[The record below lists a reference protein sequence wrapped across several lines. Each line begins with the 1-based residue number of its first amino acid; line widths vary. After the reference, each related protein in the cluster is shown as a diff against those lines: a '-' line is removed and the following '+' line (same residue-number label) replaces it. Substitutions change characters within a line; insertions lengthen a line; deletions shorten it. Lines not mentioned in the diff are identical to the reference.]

1 MDSRKRAEHDII
13 EDMIALL
20 EYYQEDGDHSACM
33 TETPPRPAPDGKN
46 LELAWCMKRFVDR
59 MPGGF
64 FVYRADGNEEIIY
77 ANEAMVRLFHC
88 DTLEE
93 FRKLT
98 GNSFRGIVHP
108 DDLEAVEESIR
119 QQIADSF
126 YDLDYVE
133 YRIVTKNGDIRWI
146 DDYGHFIHGE
156 TVGDVFYVFA
166 GDATEK
172 KNRLMEEK
180 ETFLKEKRQNEW
192 AFQVKLDEY
201 SQTLEKNRQEQF
213 RRLEVIEGLSTDY
226 ESIFYA
232 DLNKGKI
239 KAYRVSCRFREQF
252 PEQAYVRDFAGFDSD
267 YIRDWVY
274 PEDREL
280 LAGMSD
286 AEYIRKKLSRDRI
299 FYINYRIYRDGKPA
313 YMQLRVVDVGEE
325 ENVSQVVFG
334 YRNTDNEVRKEMNQK
349 QLLVETL
356 HEANLANNAKN
367 LFLSN
372 MSHDI
377 RTPMNAIMG
386 FTALARKNLDN
397 REKAME
403 YLDMITASGEQ
414 LLQLLNDVLE
424 ISKIESAQ
432 LRVEEGECSLIE
444 LMQEIQ
450 KKFFFRAA
458 EKNITFS
465 LDISSLRHDTVSAD
479 REKLAEILSYLVD
492 NALKY
497 TKESGKVTI
506 AVTEQEALKD
516 HYTAY
521 QFTVEDNGIGISEE
535 FLEHIFAPFERE
547 KNTTFSGI
555 HGTGLGLTITKKLV
569 DMMGGNI
576 YVDSK
581 AGKGSKFMVSLP
593 LRLPETCQDVW
604 EEEKAVMKLSD
615 PKKILLVDD
624 NEINLEIEAEMLK
637 DAGFLVE
644 TAADGK
650 IALEKI
656 MQNRPGT
663 YHLILMDIQM
673 PVMDGYQAAR
683 AIRQIEDR
691 RLAEIPIIAVSANTF
706 EEDRR
711 KAMESGMNAHLP
723 KPLDME
729 QLFEVMGKFLG
740 HKEMS

>member
-1 MDSRKRAEHDII
+1 M
-13 EDMIALL
+13 
-20 EYYQEDGDHSACM
+20 
-33 TETPPRPAPDGKN
+33 
-46 LELAWCMKRFVDR
+46 
-59 MPGGF
+59 
-64 FVYRADGNEEIIY
+64 
-77 ANEAMVRLFHC
+77 
-88 DTLEE
+88 
-93 FRKLT
+93 
-98 GNSFRGIVHP
+98 
-108 DDLEAVEESIR
+108 
-119 QQIADSF
+119 
-126 YDLDYVE
+126 
-133 YRIVTKNGDIRWI
+133 
-146 DDYGHFIHGE
+146 
-156 TVGDVFYVFA
+156 
-166 GDATEK
+166 
-172 KNRLMEEK
+172 
-180 ETFLKEKRQNEW
+180 
-192 AFQVKLDEY
+192 
-201 SQTLEKNRQEQF
+201 
-213 RRLEVIEGLSTDY
+213 
-226 ESIFYA
+226 
-232 DLNKGKI
+232 
-239 KAYRVSCRFREQF
+239 
-252 PEQAYVRDFAGFDSD
+252 
-267 YIRDWVY
+267 
-274 PEDREL
+274 
-280 LAGMSD
+280 
-286 AEYIRKKLSRDRI
+286 
-299 FYINYRIYRDGKPA
+299 
-313 YMQLRVVDVGEE
+313 
-325 ENVSQVVFG
+325 
-334 YRNTDNEVRKEMNQK
+334 
-349 QLLVETL
+349 
-356 HEANLANNAKN
+356 
-367 LFLSN
+367 
-372 MSHDI
+372 
-377 RTPMNAIMG
+377 
-386 FTALARKNLDN
+386 
-397 REKAME
+397 
-403 YLDMITASGEQ
+403 
-414 LLQLLNDVLE
+414 
-424 ISKIESAQ
+424 
-432 LRVEEGECSLIE
+432 
-444 LMQEIQ
+444 
-450 KKFFFRAA
+450 
-458 EKNITFS
+458 
-465 LDISSLRHDTVSAD
+465 
-479 REKLAEILSYLVD
+479 D